1 MIIKVEATI
10 PCRLDKYLRRLYPK
24 LTQGVI
30 ERALRQKQIMVN
42 GNKIE
47 ANLRIKEDDEI
58 FINDKLNLPQE
69 ETLEV
74 IFSDS
79 IITLANKLIK
89 NYLIYENEHFIAINK
104 PAGLATQGGTKIN
117 LSIDDALKYLNY
129 KNSNGVKSAPFEYKA
144 QGATPI
150 DNRRATSNDVGEWGS
165 FDYKLVHRLDK
176 ETSGLLIIAKNYES
190 SVKLADA
197 FKEKLIAKTYIAV
210 VFGRPPKNIGEI
222 QGLIG
227 KRKEGAYEIVDIDNE
242 NGKLAITHYKLLKSL
257 NNNLSLIE
265 FTPITGRMH
274 QLRFH
279 AKLLN
284 CPIVGDAK
292 YGMAQPPL
300 HPKHMLLHAS
310 NIVFHEKIF
319 GEEITLK
326 AKLPNYFLNILGSVN
341 QI

>member
-1 MIIKVEATI
+1 MIIKVDTTI
-10 PCRLDKYLRRLYPK
+10 PCRLDKYLRRLYPR
-24 LTQGVI
+24 LTQGII

-42 GNKIE
+42 GHKVE
-47 ANLRIKEDDEI
+47 ANLRVKEDDEI

-79 IITLANKLIK
+79 VIKLASKITKD
-89 NYLIYENEHFIAINK
+89 YLIYENEHFIAINK

-129 KNSNGVKSAPFEYKA
+129 K
-144 QGATPI
+144 
-150 DNRRATSNDVGEWGS
+150 
-165 FDYKLVHRLDK
+165 LVHRLDK
-176 ETSGLLIIAKNYES
+176 ETSGLLLVAKNYES
-190 SVKLADA
+190 SVKLVNA

-210 VFGRPPKNIGEI
+210 VFGRPLEDSGEI
-222 QGLIG
+222 RGLIG
-227 KRKEGAYEIVDIDNE
+227 KKRDGAYEIVDVDNE
-242 NGKLAITHYKLLKSL
+242 NGKLAITYYKLLKPL

-284 CPIVGDAK
+284 CPIVGDTK
-292 YGMAQPPL
+292 YGSAQSSSYS
-300 HPKHMLLHAS
+300 KHMLLHAS
-310 NIVFHEKIF
+310 KIVLHEKIF
-319 GEEITLK
+319 GEEITLEV
-326 AKLPNYFLNILGSVN
+326 KLPNYFFNIK
-341 QI
+341 

>member
-1 MIIKVEATI
+1 MIIKVDTTI

-24 LTQGVI
+24 LTQGII
-30 ERALRQKQIMVN
+30 ERALRQKQIIVN
-42 GNKIE
+42 GYKAE
-47 ANLRIKEDDEI
+47 ASLRIGESDEI

-79 IITLANKLIK
+79 VIKLASKITKD
-89 NYLIYENEHFIAINK
+89 YLIYENEHFIAINK

-129 KNSNGVKSAPFEYKA
+129 K
-144 QGATPI
+144 
-150 DNRRATSNDVGEWGS
+150 
-165 FDYKLVHRLDK
+165 LVHRLDK

-190 SVKLADA
+190 SVKLVNA

-210 VFGRPPKNIGEI
+210 VFGRPLEDSGEI
-222 QGLIG
+222 RGLIG
-227 KRKEGAYEIVDIDNE
+227 KKRDGAYEIVDIDNE
-242 NGKLAITHYKLLKSL
+242 NGKLAITYYKLLKPL

-265 FTPITGRMH
+265 FTLITGRMH

-284 CPIVGDAK
+284 CPIVGDTK

-300 HPKHMLLHAS
+300 HSKYMLLHAS
-310 NIVFHEKIF
+310 KVVLHEKIF
-319 GEEITLK
+319 GEEITLE
-326 AKLPNYFLNILGSVN
+326 AKLPNYFFNIK
-341 QI
+341 